1 MRSILRISRGGDSSN
16 NSNANSTSSSK
27 ASLSSNPKSSMEI
40 VTPLKPT
47 SASTNSTSR
56 FYLSATSSTISTD
69 STTPAQTRAM
79 VVDIPSP
86 EVEEEEEQRK
96 KNSCDDSKQICNTPA
111 TEASSSAGDNSPGS
125 SSSSSSRCPFDE
137 SEDEEERPSGS
148 KFIGPSRLFSAG
160 KKWKKQKPKLPLIR
174 DTTDIRSPGAC
185 ATPLAVDTVE
195 KKTPAAAVTPDFI
208 TQTDRYGNAIQRP
221 AVDNWVEEAHQND
234 DSYFDPLRVMCCC
247 LSLDDDNGGVSSVP
261 PPQAR
266 KKSPPSSIP
275 SSPCT
280 ALSACSPT
288 GASSSSSTLKYHL
301 PPSSHEG
308 KKCLVLDLD
317 ETLVHSS
324 FRVVP
329 DVDFI
334 IPVQVDSTVHSV
346 YVAKRPFVDTFL
358 TEMAQHYEI
367 VVYTASLNK
376 YADPLLDLLDPNGV
390 IAHRLFRE
398 HCVYHDGHYVKDLGL
413 LNRPLHSTI
422 IVDNSPNSYLF
433 HPENAIDCSSFID
446 DPRDDELVIIGDF
459 LKGVKHV
466 QDVRHFCNIWRGWPN
481 IELSV
486 VPADS
491 NKNSSTTTST
501 TSEED
506 EDERKPKQ
514 TEEDIKDPNVSSFA
528 GCLIP
533 NEWFV

>member
-1 MRSILRISRGGDSSN
+1 
-16 NSNANSTSSSK
+16 
-27 ASLSSNPKSSMEI
+27 
-40 VTPLKPT
+40 
-47 SASTNSTSR
+47 
-56 FYLSATSSTISTD
+56 
-69 STTPAQTRAM
+69 
-79 VVDIPSP
+79 
-86 EVEEEEEQRK
+86 
-96 KNSCDDSKQICNTPA
+96 
-111 TEASSSAGDNSPGS
+111 
-125 SSSSSSRCPFDE
+125 
-137 SEDEEERPSGS
+137 
-148 KFIGPSRLFSAG
+148 
-160 KKWKKQKPKLPLIR
+160 
-174 DTTDIRSPGAC
+174 
-185 ATPLAVDTVE
+185 
-195 KKTPAAAVTPDFI
+195 
-208 TQTDRYGNAIQRP
+208 
-221 AVDNWVEEAHQND
+221 
-234 DSYFDPLRVMCCC
+234 MCCC